1 MGIDKDEFEQWAEGR
16 STSEVMDQFMGQ
28 LLLIMAERLGGE
40 VYVPLVEAD
49 EQPRGKIMTMEINK
63 TDKPGFHFKVVR
75 KQ

>member
-28 LLLIMAERLGGE
+28 RLLMPKG
-40 VYVPLVEAD
+40 
-49 EQPRGKIMTMEINK
+49 RGFWMEINK